1 MLHALYKV
9 LFEMEMFYD
18 NNVKGFTVAFD
29 QFNASLLNKI
39 NFFKQILLIPNL
51 WMYIFKINI

>member
-39 NFFKQILLIPNL
+39 HFFKQIFEC
-51 WMYIFKINI
+51 IFLK

>member
-39 NFFKQILLIPNL
+39 HFFKQILLIPNL